1 MRLALI
7 AAAWLVACSALAQ
20 APGSAVKAAQTA
32 TRSTTAPVTASGLL
46 LAPSSAGQLENCSA
60 EATVSPS
67 TLRFGILINL
77 FHAPKGCERRRDAWD
92 MAVFGDLDAAKERM
106 CQEAANRRAY
116 AAAGRPCALEV
127 KLQGERP

>member
-7 AAAWLVACSALAQ
+7 AATWLVASSALAQ

-32 TRSTTAPVTASGLL
+32 TRATTAPVTASGLL
-46 LAPSSAGQLENCSA
+46 LPPFVAGQVENCSA

-92 MAVFGDLDAAKERM
+92 IAAFGDLPAAKERM
-106 CQEAANRRAY
+106 CQERANRQAY
-116 AAAGRPCALEV
+116 AAAGHPCAVEA
-127 KLQGERP
+127 KPQGQRP